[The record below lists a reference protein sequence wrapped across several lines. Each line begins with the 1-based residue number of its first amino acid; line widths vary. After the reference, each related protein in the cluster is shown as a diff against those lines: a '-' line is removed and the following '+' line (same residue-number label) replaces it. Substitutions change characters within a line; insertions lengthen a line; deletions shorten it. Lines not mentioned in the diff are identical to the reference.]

1 VWAYV
6 WLSRAEFLAGS
17 WDDSSVSAARA
28 LALLEETRHEWL
40 RPLARWA
47 AVAVPAA
54 RGEWRAA
61 QEHVRLASAQG
72 GDYELMVVAAG
83 LAGAQLAA
91 AQGDHEGV
99 LRALGPVLVVRPRE
113 GVDEPGF
120 WPWQGLYG
128 DALVSAGRL
137 GEAGEFLAPHEELAR
152 VRGRRSSIAVLA
164 RVRGRLEAALGD
176 VGAAGVAF
184 RRGLEQYVGLSVPFP
199 QGLLELAFGQMLR
212 RHGQRRLA
220 VEQLRSARDRFVVLG
235 ARPYVERCERE
246 LGASGLAPAKRH
258 DFDPSR
264 LTAQELAVAQLVA
277 RGLSNRQVAAEL
289 FVSVKTVQF
298 HLTRVY
304 SKLRVSSRAE
314 LAAQF
319 HRAVGHEDG
328 ADTPGAAE
336 HTESGVSTQRDEATR
351 A

>member
-1 VWAYV
+1 
-6 WLSRAEFLAGS
+6 
-17 WDDSSVSAARA
+17 
-28 LALLEETRHEWL
+28 LEESGHEWL
-40 RPLARWA
+40 RPLARCV
-47 AVAVPAA
+47 AVLVPAA
-54 RGEWRAA
+54 RGEWVAA
-61 QEHVRLASAQG
+61 QEHAVAAVARS
-72 GDYELMVVAAG
+72 GDYELMVVAGG
-83 LAGAQLAA
+83 LAGALVPAA
-91 AQGDHEGV
+91 RGDHEGV
-99 LRALGPVLVVRPRE
+99 LRALEPVVGLVERV

-176 VGAAGVAF
+176 VGAAEVAF

-328 ADTPGAAE
+328 ADTPDAAE